1 MLYTTQAL
9 SENEAHIITNTDTL
23 HIPIKVVN
31 SCFGNGAERISRNP
45 QLLLM
50 GAQILNI
57 FYVIIFPVMVIPC
70 HGHFKGHRTMVS
82 EGVSSMRV
90 NVVGTFVSVPNI
102 VSGNPL
108 RSIPETI

>member
-45 QLLLM
+45 QLSEQLFREWS
-50 GAQILNI
+50 GADFPKPTTTFDGCPNTQYILCYN
-57 FYVIIFPVMVIPC
+57 FSRY
-70 HGHFKGHRTMVS
+70 
-82 EGVSSMRV
+82 
-90 NVVGTFVSVPNI
+90 
-102 VSGNPL
+102 GNPVP
-108 RSIPETI
+108 RTF